1 MLLNVNID
9 VPVYWLLHVL
19 HNGYPTGYIVL
30 NMLIENFSIAPLST
44 SFSNSA
50 TTMFDYKG
58 ALDMIKSVSF
68 LFL

>member
-9 VPVYWLLHVL
+9 VPVYWLLRVL

-30 NMLIENFSIAPLST
+30 NMLIENFSTAPLST
-44 SFSNSA
+44 SFPNSA
-50 TTMFDYKG
+50 TTMFDYKE
-58 ALDMIKSVSF
+58 ALDLIKSFPF